1 VVRAFGDGALW
12 KSNLA
17 RENPKVFFG
26 KLLRAAQLLLYNLW
40 NSRISGVRFQ
50 RVAIPTAV

>member
-40 NSRISGVRFQ
+40 NSRKSGVRFQ